1 MQKKQSNMAS
11 LTKSSRVKEGYIY
24 IISNSNFPHYYKIGV
39 TQNIESRL
47 RTYQTSSPFRDY
59 KVEYYIHHPDCY
71 KAEKQIQ
78 EKMHYF
84 ATDRKKEWFR
94 CSLELI
100 KNRLDESLEPEEN
113 PLDFYKK

>member
-1 MQKKQSNMAS
+1 MRSNMVS
-11 LTKSSRVKEGYIY
+11 QTKSSRNKEGYIY
-24 IISNSNFPHYYKIGV
+24 IISNINFSGYYKIGV
-39 TQNIESRL
+39 TQDIDARL

-59 KVEYYIHHPDCY
+59 KVEYYIHHPNCY

-84 ATDRKKEWFR
+84 ATDRKKEWFK

-100 KNRLDESLEPEEN
+100 KNRLDESLEPDEN